1 MNNESLFTQMESR
14 FGSAANVADLLKIS
28 LKGSYYAFKRGSKPL
43 PDYIRQSMIA
53 HLALDESQLARLTK
67 EKKDEW

>member
-1 MNNESLFTQMESR
+1 MNNESLFTEMESR
-14 FGSAANVADLLKIS
+14 FGSAQNVADLLKIS

-53 HLALDESQLARLTK
+53 HLALDESQLAILTK
-67 EKKDEW
+67 EKKDE

>member
-1 MNNESLFTQMESR
+1 MNNESLFTQMENR

-67 EKKDEW
+67 EKKDE

>member
-43 PDYIRQSMIA
+43 PEYIKQSMIA

-67 EKKDEW
+67 EKKDE